1 MPNWVRVT
9 VIAKDAN
16 VLKEKLLNDKGNVD
30 FNKLIPM
37 PEELEI
43 SSGSNSYTALSA
55 TGFRSEYTDNQ
66 IELQK
71 PADEIMVGYY
81 NDTITQRQF
90 VDKCIA
96 NEELCSIVRQ
106 IKGWTKEYASAKPLN
121 DWTKEVAESPY
132 ETFFRGYF
140 NVHRFGHNDWY
151 DWSIE
156 NWGTKWN
163 AKETFVVDDHTV
175 DFETAWSMPAPIF
188 VELAKYTDIRVIY
201 ADEDLGSNCGVVDYK
216 YNKETGE
223 LDIDEIITDSR
234 ALAYIV
240 WGYDNIEVYDDDNW
254 DEITDEND
262 ERVIAA
268 TKEYTKMFERFE
280 QLRDV
285 STL

>member
-9 VIAKDAN
+9 VIAKDAD
-16 VLKEKLLNDKGNVD
+16 VLKEKLLNDKDNVD

-37 PEELEI
+37 PEELNI
-43 SSGSNSYTALSA
+43 SSGSNSYEVQSSGYYSDYKA
-55 TGFRSEYTDNQ
+55 EQ
-66 IELQK
+66 IKSQK
-71 PADEIMVGYY
+71 PADEIMAGYY

-90 VDKCIA
+90 VDKCLA
-96 NEELCSIVRQ
+96 NEELCSIVRE
-106 IKGWTKEYASAKPLN
+106 IKRWTDEYASNKPIN
-121 DWTKEVAESPY
+121 NWTKEVEESPY

-151 DWSIE
+151 DWCIE

-175 DFETAWSMPAPIF
+175 DFETAWSMPEPVF

-201 ADEDLGSNCGVVDYK
+201 ADENLGFNCGVVDYK

-223 LDIDEIITDSR
+223 VDIDEIITESR

-240 WGYDNIEVYDDDNW
+240 WGFDNLEVYDEDYN
-254 DEITDEND
+254 EITDEND

-268 TKEYTKMFERFE
+268 TKEYAEMFERFE

>member
-16 VLKEKLLNDKGNVD
+16 VLKEKLLNDKDNVD

-37 PEELEI
+37 PEELNI
-43 SSGSNSYTALSA
+43 SSGSNSYEVQSSGYYSDYKA
-55 TGFRSEYTDNQ
+55 EQ
-66 IELQK
+66 IKSQK
-71 PADEIMVGYY
+71 PADEIMAGYY

-90 VDKCIA
+90 VDKCLA
-96 NEELCSIVRQ
+96 NEELCSIVRE
-106 IKGWTKEYASAKPLN
+106 IKKWTDEYASNKPIN
-121 DWTKEVAESPY
+121 NWTKEVEESPY

-140 NVHRFGHNDWY
+140 NVHRFGYNDWY
-151 DWSIE
+151 DWCVK

-175 DFETAWSMPAPIF
+175 DFETAWSMPDPVF

-201 ADEDLGSNCGVVDYK
+201 ADENLGFNCGVVDYK

-223 LDIDEIITDSR
+223 VDIDEIITESR

-240 WGYDNIEVYDDDNW
+240 WGFDNLEVYDEDYN
-254 DEITDEND
+254 EITDEND

-268 TKEYTKMFERFE
+268 AKEYAEMFERFE